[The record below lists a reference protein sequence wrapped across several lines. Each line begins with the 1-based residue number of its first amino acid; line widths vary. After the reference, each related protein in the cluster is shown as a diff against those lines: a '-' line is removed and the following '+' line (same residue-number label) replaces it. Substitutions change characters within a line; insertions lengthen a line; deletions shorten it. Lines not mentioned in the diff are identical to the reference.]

1 MGDVLVSALPLL
13 TLLVFL
19 PLAGCLLLL
28 AVWRRPAVARSISL
42 GVALI
47 ELALAAWLYCSW
59 QALAALPATLPGY
72 LLVEDASWIPAFGIR
87 YTLGLDGI
95 SLLLVM
101 LTAFSFCVALLVSWR
116 AVEEKVGLFLALL
129 LTMETGIM
137 GVFLALDLALFY
149 LFWEVMLIP
158 MFFLIGVWGHGR
170 RIYSTVKFFLFTLF
184 GSLLMLLAIIA
195 LHLIHARQ
203 TGVLSFG
210 LHELLKTQIPPDAQ
224 IWLFA
229 AFLLAF
235 AIKFPLFPMHTW
247 LPDAH
252 TDAPTAG
259 SVILAGLLLKTGSYG
274 LLRFGYPL
282 FPQAAQTLTPLLYT
296 LAVVGII
303 YASLV
308 AFAQEDMKRLIAYS
322 SIGHM
327 GFVAIGIAAW
337 QPVALSG
344 AIIQMANHGVTTG
357 ALFCMVGMLDERVHT
372 REIRAFGGLWGK
384 LPLWSFFFLLF
395 SLASLGLPGL
405 NNFVGEFL
413 ILTGTFKVA
422 PLAAGL
428 AFSGIVLTLIYMAR
442 LVQEVCFQQERQPL
456 MLTDLN
462 PREIILL
469 AVLALLNIW
478 MGVHPGPLL
487 ELIHMPVRLLT
498 GGGP

>member
-1 MGDVLVSALPLL
+1 VTTIPLL
-13 TLLVFL
+13 TILIFL
-19 PLAGCLLLL
+19 PLAGCLLFLPL
-28 AVWRRPAVARSISL
+28 WGRPALARSVAF
-42 GVALI
+42 GVAGV
-47 ELALAAWLYCSW
+47 ELLLTIWLYAFWPGLSS
-59 QALAALPATLPGY
+59 LPTKLPGY
-72 LLVEDASWIPAFGIR
+72 LLVEDAPWIPAFGVR

-95 SLLLVM
+95 SLLMVM
-101 LTAFSFCVALLVSWR
+101 LTAFTFCIALAVSWNSIH
-116 AVEEKVGLFLALL
+116 EKTGLFLALML
-129 LTMETGIM
+129 IMESGIM

-170 RIYSTVKFFLFTLF
+170 KIYSTVKFFLFTMF
-184 GSLLMLLAIIA
+184 GSLLMLLAMVA

-203 TGVLSFG
+203 TGVATFG
-210 LHELLKTQIPPDAQ
+210 LHELLGTQLPAETQ
-224 IWLFA
+224 LWLFG
-229 AFLLAF
+229 AFFLAF
-235 AIKFPLFPMHTW
+235 AIKFPLFPLHTW

-274 LLRFGYPL
+274 LIRFGYPL
-282 FPQAAQTLTPLLYT
+282 FPQAAQTLTPLFYT

-344 AIIQMANHGVTTG
+344 SIIQMANHGVTTG
-357 ALFCMVGMLDERVHT
+357 ALFCLVGMLDERAHT

-384 LPLWSFFFLLF
+384 IPIYSFFFLLF
-395 SLASLGLPGL
+395 SVTSMGVPGL

-413 ILTGTFKVA
+413 ILAGTMKQA
-422 PLAAGL
+422 PLVVVL
-428 AFSGIVLTLIYMAR
+428 AFIGVVLPLIYMAR
-442 LVQEVCFQQERQPL
+442 LVQEVLFQQERQPL
-456 MLTDLN
+456 PLADLSL
-462 PREIILL
+462 REFSIL
-469 AVLALLNIW
+469 AVLALLDLW
-478 MGVHPGPLL
+478 MGVHPAPLL
-487 ELIHMPVRLLT
+487 DLIHLPVQLLT
-498 GGGP
+498 GGTP